1 MVKVIKKSVKIF
13 LVVVVVLLFVP
24 TTIWIAIQNS
34 KVQTWLVNKTTDIL
48 EQKLNTKVH
57 IGKFDFRPFNR
68 VVLRDVYVED
78 LNKDTL
84 VFAKS
89 ISASLIGFNRSK
101 NALNLYR
108 VTLDNAY
115 VNFVTDS
122 LGSLNITGFINL
134 LVPPADTIQS
144 SDGGMALNVRNIR
157 LEKST
162 YRMFSEKTKANV
174 DFGINFDNLLISEMD
189 LDIKNLSIT
198 GDTISFVINEF
209 SGADRSGFVVDRFRV
224 EMSFSSKHMD
234 FSKLRIQAMGSK
246 IAVPFLKMSY
256 TGWKDL
262 SSFLQNVE
270 LNGEIDNSLLTTTF
284 LSFFVPDV
292 QRFNEKVNL
301 EAKFRGT
308 ISDFRVRDLKLNTAR
323 STQILANANLTGL
336 PDINNTFIFTDIKQL
351 TTTIRDIES
360 VKDTR
365 TGQTLVSV
373 PRNFESLKTIN
384 FTGNFT
390 GFISDFVAYGTLA
403 TAIGSTSIDLSFKP
417 DQNAKT
423 LFNGKVATQELD
435 IGALIGD
442 DLLGKISLTASI
454 EGSTDYDKHL
464 EAHTETTIY
473 SFEALNYKY
482 RNLNISGVL
491 NNRNFVGSL
500 FLDDPNA
507 KLNFMGKLDF
517 SDTIPVFDFSA
528 FVPKLDLVKL
538 NLNTSDSIS
547 QASFL
552 FTAKFSGN
560 NLDNTKGEIKVVN
573 GFYKNQNGEI
583 KTSDIVITANNT
595 ADSKQIALKS
605 EFAEGE
611 LRGKYNYASIF
622 GSLQKMI
629 YLYIPALSHNNT
641 KPEVQPSGVE
651 NPEYNDYIIRLRLR
665 NTRKLTNVLF
675 PSFRIA
681 ENTNVFGIYNPDFQT
696 LNLKVK
702 IPEVVFAG
710 NTIKDISIDG
720 VTNES
725 KFTASITTPLVE
737 ASGAIIRNVAI
748 NAVAENN
755 QLATSIIWDNKSSLK
770 NTGEIIANTEFVHRP
785 GNNQI
790 NIAFEESQFVLND
803 TTWNV
808 SPSQIQIDSAL
819 VHIKDFML
827 FNKQQSLKV
836 EGKIASSSDDY
847 IRVDLANID
856 VSNLNLYTKDL
867 GYQFSGEIDGYAKVT
882 HITENPLFF
891 ADLSVNGLNANSY
904 LVGDISL
911 NSQWYAEEKK
921 LSVDIINTLGEEQ
934 ALSVVGDFFPE
945 NQSLRFL
952 ARINDLAIGLVEPF
966 LEGNVRDLKG
976 SIGGSVNITGTASK
990 PLLNGILRLK
1000 EAGGLIDFTRTRY
1013 SMSDP
1018 ITLENSNIIFR
1029 NFKIYDSNNR
1039 LATLNGAVNTDYFK
1053 NITLDLNITPS
1064 NFQFLNTT
1072 ERDNELFYGTVY
1084 ASGQAR
1090 VTGNPNDILV
1100 TASVKTEQRTA
1111 LFLPLSTSTDVA
1123 EHDFVNFI
1131 SRSDEIIIIE
1141 EFFGLDDVV
1150 KSNVRV
1156 NLDLEVTPDADVQ
1169 IIIDKQLGDIIRA
1182 NGSGNLK
1189 LEIDLNQ
1196 DVFNMFGQ
1204 FMIEKGD
1211 YLFTLQGVIN
1221 KRFQIGDGSTITW
1234 NGQIDEALMDIRA
1247 IYNLRTSLKPL
1258 NPSSDDPIFNN
1269 RTPVDCK
1276 INLSG
1281 KLMEPTIGFD
1291 IVVPIAES
1299 DPSIKAVVQD
1309 ALSTEERVSKQ
1320 FLSLL
1325 VINSFTSD
1333 DPSSQGAGVG
1343 QGLAST
1349 AGEML
1354 SNQLSNWISQWTSAV
1369 DIGVNWR
1376 PGDEISSNEIELA
1389 LSTQLFNDRVTIN
1402 SNVDMGNQSV
1412 SSGIAGDFSVD
1423 VKIVPS
1429 GKLRVKAFAR
1439 SNDEM
1444 INGVN
1449 SGDYTTGAGLMY
1461 REDFNSFRE
1470 LLNRYKKVFT
1480 RRKEP
1485 EVEFDFSE
1493 PDGGANAN
1501 PANSSIDEESQIGFV
1516 EIKAL

>member
-1 MVKVIKKSVKIF
+1 M
-13 LVVVVVLLFVP
+13 VVVVVLLFIP
-24 TTIWIAIQNS
+24 TTIWIVIQNS
-34 KVQTWLVNKTTDIL
+34 KVQTWLVGKTTDIL
-48 EQKLNTKVH
+48 ENKLNTTVH

-68 VVLRDVYVED
+68 VVLRDVYIED

-84 VFAKS
+84 LVAKS
-89 ISASLIGFNRSK
+89 ISASLMGFNRAK

-108 VTLDNAY
+108 VTLDKAY

-122 LGSLNITGFINL
+122 LGNMNLSEFIDLLAPPSDSIEQSDDGMSINI
-134 LVPPADTIQS
+134 
-144 SDGGMALNVRNIR
+144 RNIR
-157 LEKST
+157 FEEST
-162 YRMFSEKTKANV
+162 YRMYTENSKDVE
-174 DFGINFDNLLISEMD
+174 FGINFDNLLITKMN
-189 LDIKNLSIT
+189 LDVKNLSIT

-209 SGADRSGFVVDRFRV
+209 SGVDRSGFVVDRFRV
-224 EMSFSSKHMD
+224 EMSFSSQHMD
-234 FSKLRIQAMGSK
+234 FRKLRIQAMGTSLR
-246 IAVPFLKMSY
+246 APYLKMSY
-256 TGWKDL
+256 NGWRAL
-262 SSFLQNVE
+262 GGFLRNVN
-270 LNGEIDNSLLTTTF
+270 LNCEIDNSLLTTSF
-284 LSFFVPDV
+284 LSYFVPELRMFD
-292 QRFNEKVNL
+292 EKVNL
-301 EAKFRGT
+301 EANFRGT
-308 ISDFRVRDLKLNTAR
+308 ISDIRIRDLKLTTAR
-323 STQILANANLTGL
+323 SSQIMANANLTGL

-351 TTTIRDIES
+351 KTTIRDIES
-360 VKDTR
+360 VRDTR
-365 TGQTLVSV
+365 TGQKLVSV
-373 PRNFESLKTIN
+373 PSNFESLKTIN
-384 FTGNFT
+384 FSGNFT

-423 LFNGKVATQELD
+423 QFNGKVSTQQLD
-435 IGALIGD
+435 IGKLIGD
-442 DLLGKISLTASI
+442 DLIGKISLAATV
-454 EGSTDYDKHL
+454 EGSTDYDKQL
-464 EAHTETTIY
+464 EAHTEATIY
-473 SFEALNYKY
+473 SLEALDYKY
-482 RNLNISGVL
+482 TNINVSGVL

-538 NLNTSDSIS
+538 NLNKSDSIS

-552 FTAKFSGN
+552 LTAKFSGS
-560 NLDNTKGEIKVVN
+560 NLDNTRGEIKVVN

-583 KTSDIVITANNT
+583 KTSDIVISANNT
-595 ADSKQIALKS
+595 TDSKQIALKS

-629 YLYIPALSHNNT
+629 YLYIPALSHDNT
-641 KPEVQPSGVE
+641 RPEVQPSGVE

-702 IPEVVFAG
+702 IPEIVFAG

-720 VTNES
+720 ITNES

-737 ASGAIIRNVAI
+737 ASGAIIRNVSI

-755 QLATSIIWDNKSSLK
+755 RLGTSILWDNKTSIK

-785 GNNQI
+785 GSNLI
-790 NIAFEESQFVLND
+790 NILFEESQFVLND
-803 TTWNV
+803 TTWSV
-808 SPSQIQIDSAL
+808 SPSQIQIDSTL
-819 VHIKDFML
+819 IHINNFML

-836 EGKIASSSDDY
+836 EGKIASTKDDY

-867 GYQFSGEIDGYAKVT
+867 GYKFSGEIDGFAKVT
-882 HITENPLFF
+882 DIAENPLFF
-891 ADLSVNGLNANSY
+891 ADLSVNSLTANSY
-904 LVGDISL
+904 LVGDISI
-911 NSQWYAEEKK
+911 NSQWYAEDRK
-921 LSVDIINTLGEEQ
+921 LSIDVINTLGESQ
-934 ALSVVGDFFPE
+934 VMSIVGDFYPE
-945 NQSLRFL
+945 NQNIRFL

-966 LEGNVRDLKG
+966 LDGNVVDLKG
-976 SIGGSVNITGTASK
+976 SIGGSVNISGTASK
-990 PLLNGILRLK
+990 PLMNGTLRLK
-1000 EAGGLIDFTRTRY
+1000 EAGGLVDFTRTRY
-1013 SMSDP
+1013 TMSDP
-1018 ITLENSNIIFR
+1018 IILDNSNILFR
-1029 NFKIYDSNNR
+1029 NFKIYDTNNR
-1039 LATLNGAVNTDYFK
+1039 LATLNGAINTDFFK
-1053 NITLDLNITPS
+1053 NISLDLNITPS

-1111 LFLPLSTSTDVA
+1111 LFLPLSTSSDVA

-1131 SRSDEIIIIE
+1131 SRSDDIIIIE

-1196 DVFNMFGQ
+1196 DIFNMFGQ
-1204 FMIEKGD
+1204 FMIMKGD

-1234 NGQIDEALMDIRA
+1234 NGEIEDALMDIKA
-1247 IYNLRTSLKPL
+1247 IYNLRTTLKPL

-1269 RTPVDCK
+1269 RTQVDCK

-1333 DPSSQGAGVG
+1333 DPGSQGAGVG

-1439 SNDEM
+1439 SKDE
-1444 INGVN
+1444 ISNISSN
-1449 SGDYTTGAGLMY
+1449 EYTMGAGLMY
-1461 REDFNSFRE
+1461 REDFNNFRE
-1470 LLNRYKKVFT
+1470 LLNRYRKVFT

-1485 EVEFDFSE
+1485 EMEFDFSE
-1493 PDGGANAN
+1493 QDGGASTN
-1501 PANSSIDEESQIGFV
+1501 PVNPVLDEDSQIGFV
-1516 EIKAL
+1516 EIK